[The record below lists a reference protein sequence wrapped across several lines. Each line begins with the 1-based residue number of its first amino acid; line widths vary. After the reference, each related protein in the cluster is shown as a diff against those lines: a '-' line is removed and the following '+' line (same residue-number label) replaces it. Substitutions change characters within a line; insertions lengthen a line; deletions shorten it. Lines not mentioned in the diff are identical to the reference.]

1 MRLTVRSRSQLRDC
15 FERVLHRV
23 EAGEVYGTR
32 SRYRAPAGRV
42 ANGSKSALA
51 LVLDAEQRQSLVA
64 IRSLGRAG
72 IPVAAL
78 ACRAAPAFR
87 SRWCTAAACVSDFA
101 EDEESFVEDVLNQA
115 QGRGARVLIPA
126 HDGSIEAL
134 RRHRANVE
142 CHVRVALTGEE
153 GLRLAVSKQRTL
165 ALAATIGI
173 PTPRSIMAACA
184 DDAPAAVAELGLPLV
199 VKPDFSWARR
209 GRQASRLSCTVAVD
223 LDETKRFV
231 DALAAAGA
239 GAVLQEWI
247 PGAREAVS
255 LFRAEGK
262 VLARFAQVAFRMY
275 PPLGGSSVVRKS
287 ISLPGDTTEAA
298 ELLVEAAG
306 LDGYSEV
313 EFRRDARNRPLL
325 MEVNPRLSASVEIA
339 VRAGVDFP
347 LLLYRWAVGEPL
359 RPVNGYRPGMRMRW
373 LGGDIGWLRATLRTP
388 GRPDSP
394 PAPEAIRA
402 FAQEFLRPATY
413 DYVAADDLLP
423 ALSAAGSWAG
433 GRLRGL
439 ADARSGS

>member
-1 MRLTVRSRSQLRDC
+1 VQ
-15 FERVLHRV
+15 
-23 EAGEVYGTR
+23 
-32 SRYRAPAGRV
+32 
-42 ANGSKSALA
+42 A

-72 IPVAAL
+72 IPVGAL
-78 ACRAAPAFR
+78 ACKAAPAFR
-87 SRWCTAAACVSDFA
+87 SRWCAAAALVSDFA
-101 EDEESFVEDVLNQA
+101 EDEESFVEEVLSQA
-115 QGRGARVLIPA
+115 QRRGARVLIPA

-142 CHVRVALTGEE
+142 CSVRVALAGDE
-153 GLRLAVSKQRTL
+153 GLCVAVSKQRTL
-165 ALAATIGI
+165 ALAATVGVL
-173 PTPRSIMAACA
+173 TPRSILAACA
-184 DDAPAAVAELGLPLV
+184 GDARAAVAELGLPLV
-199 VKPDFSWARR
+199 VKPDVSWARR
-209 GRQASRLSCTVAVD
+209 GGKASRLSCTVAVD
-223 LDETKRFV
+223 LDETMRAV

-262 VLARFAQVAFRMY
+262 VWARFAQVASRMY
-275 PPLGGSSVVRKS
+275 PPLGGSSVVRES
-287 ISLPGDTTEAA
+287 IQLPGDTAEAA
-298 ELLVEAAG
+298 EQLVEAGG

-347 LLLYRWAVGEPL
+347 LLLYRWAAGEPL
-359 RPVNGYRPGMRMRW
+359 RPVNGYCAGVRMRW
-373 LGGDIGWLRATLRTP
+373 LGGDIRWLRATLRTP

-394 PAPEAIRA
+394 PAPEAVRA
-402 FAQEFLRPATY
+402 FAHDFLRRAAY

-423 ALSAAGSWAG
+423 AFAAAGSCAG
-433 GRLRGL
+433 RWLRGL
-439 ADARSGS
+439 SGERSGS